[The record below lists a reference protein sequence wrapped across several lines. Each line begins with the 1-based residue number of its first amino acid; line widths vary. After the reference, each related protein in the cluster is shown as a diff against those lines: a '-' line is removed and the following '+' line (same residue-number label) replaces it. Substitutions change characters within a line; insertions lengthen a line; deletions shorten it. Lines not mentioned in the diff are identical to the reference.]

1 MTRDEIAGQIAE
13 ARASLDKKRDELAES
28 IKADIAKFRQKAID
42 AA

>member
-13 ARASLDKKRDELAES
+13 ARASLDKRRDELVES
-28 IKADIAKFRQKAID
+28 IRKDVAKFRQKAID